1 MEDKNQNQ
9 EPEEFEMDE
18 ELTAFGKIK
27 KAAKT
32 AWKFGKYVLTA
43 AIGWGGKALFD
54 RFTGK
59 DDDDDNNEESSE
71 TEETSEE

>member
-59 DDDDDNNEESSE
+59 DDDDEDEGSSE